1 MTPTTDPEKPADEP
15 QETVE
20 MSTETGPQAGTEA
33 STGAGTTTD
42 TEESSAGNADAEPR
56 AAEPRAAGTGPRDEP
71 AFGTAPSADA
81 EPPAT
86 AEEPSETSTDDPDET
101 PAPEAAPV
109 PCPSCGTTVPAIM
122 FCEECGARL
131 DDSTPTPA
139 HGTTLPDPPADGLPC
154 PQCGGTS
161 YFDGYC
167 NQCGGREPQPRD
179 HLEEAP
185 TAWVAGVCDRG
196 VTHTRNEDSQA
207 MVASAEPGQ
216 FAALVVCDGVSS
228 VPRSDEASLAAARAA
243 VAALDPP
250 LDFDAP
256 TRPEPDWPAL
266 LVAAAQA
273 GNDAVAQI
281 AGPAELSGHNCPSCT
296 FVAAVVDSGRITAAS
311 VGDSRAYWLPDA
323 GTAATLTT
331 DDSWAQ
337 EMIAAGMTREHA
349 ERAPQAHAITRWLGP
364 DAPPVDPPVTTC
376 EPDGPGWLCVCSDG
390 LWNYCSEAD
399 DLSRLV
405 HESAALHDDDP
416 LDTARALVDWVNAR
430 GGRDNVTVVLARL
443 VPATR

>member
-1 MTPTTDPEKPADEP
+1 MSPQTNPETDPAESSGGNADPDVTSAGPTPEPDATESDEP
-15 QETVE
+15 GSGTSEPDP
-20 MSTETGPQAGTEA
+20 SFADTGI
-33 STGAGTTTD
+33 STGAQSG
-42 TEESSAGNADAEPR
+42 E
-56 AAEPRAAGTGPRDEP
+56 
-71 AFGTAPSADA
+71 
-81 EPPAT
+81 
-86 AEEPSETSTDDPDET
+86 PDET
-101 PAPEAAPV
+101 EPADAAEVPV
-109 PCPSCGTTVPAIM
+109 DCPSCGATVPAVT

-131 DDSTPTPA
+131 DEEPDDTLTPVRGMP
-139 HGTTLPDPPADGLPC
+139 LPC
-154 PQCGGTS
+154 PQCGCTS
-161 YFDGYC
+161 FADGYC
-167 NQCGGREPQPRD
+167 DQCGGRAPQPRD

-207 MVASAEPGQ
+207 MVASTEPGR

-228 VPRSDEASLAAARAA
+228 VPRSDEASQAAARAA
-243 VAALDPP
+243 VTVLGPPRAA
-250 LDFDAP
+250 FSETSGEAP
-256 TRPEPDWPAL
+256 ATSEPDWAVL
-266 LVAAAQA
+266 LVAAARA
-273 GNDAVAQI
+273 GNDAVAQV

-296 FVAAVVDSGRITAAS
+296 FVAAVVDSGRIAAAS
-311 VGDSRAYWLPDA
+311 VGDSRAYWLPDS
-323 GTAATLTT
+323 GTASALTT

-337 EMIAAGMTREHA
+337 EMIAAGMTREQA

-364 DAPPVDPPVTTC
+364 DAPPVDPPVTFC

-405 HESAALHDDDP
+405 HEQATAHGDDP

-443 VPATR
+443 GSPTR